1 MKQFFEEITY
11 KSRHQRCSVRKGV
24 PRNFAKFTEKHL
36 CQSLFF
42 NKVAGGACNFIKKE
56 TLAQVFSCE
65 FCEISK
71 NTFFTEHLWMTAS
84 GINSQTID
92 WLDSLLNRCFLWNRC
107 SCNQGRVF
115 IRLSYLHFLNLYHQP
130 FADVAAALDPP
141 LGLNVNATSMIFLS
155 NFASSVDRV
164 LLKAEL
170 RHLVFSFYILIFLT

>member
-42 NKVAGGACNFIKKE
+42 NKVAGLRHFRG
-56 TLAQVFSCE
+56 E

-130 FADVAAALDPP
+130 FADVAEALDPP